1 MIAAVAALAPA
12 GYTAVP
18 DSPELIEP
26 AEIIAARQSL
36 MLASEELMQPIDT
49 FTVDD
54 SIDPDSM
61 RANAGVIAAMLLALP
76 QLFPE
81 RTDLYDADAE
91 LPATLALPAV
101 WDSFQQFY
109 GLADAAAEAATRLS
123 ETFDAAELE
132 RASLG
137 LRGACDACH
146 AIYLLPYEPAGPA
159 PVDDDFD
166 FDFGN

>member
-1 MIAAVAALAPA
+1 MIAAVAALAPV
-12 GYTAVP
+12 GRTAVP
-18 DSPELIEP
+18 DSPEAIDS
-26 AEIIAARQSL
+26 AAIIAARQAL

-61 RANAGVIAAMLLALP
+61 RANASAIAAMLLALP
-76 QLFPE
+76 QLFPK

-101 WDSFQQFY
+101 WENFPQFY
-109 GLADAAAEAATRLS
+109 SLADAAADAATRLA
-123 ETFDAAELE
+123 ETFD
-132 RASLG
+132 
-137 LRGACDACH
+137 ACDACH
-146 AIYLLPYEPAGPA
+146 ALYLLPYEPAVPA
-159 PVDDDFD
+159 PVDADFD